1 MPIVFDHDAGEV
13 YVENPARDYP
23 KQEANRVYYYRS
35 EGQGDEQKRIARI
48 MVNRMRTMYD
58 LGKQHRSE
66 EIRKILG
73 V

>member
-13 YVENPARDYP
+13 YVENPAREHP
-23 KQEANRVYYYRS
+23 KQEANRVYYYRPTV
-35 EGQGDEQKRIARI
+35 EVNDHHRM
-48 MVNRMRTMYD
+48 MVNQLKTMYD